1 MSIYFTGQELVE
13 MGVKIEEIGKQFY
26 ESYAKD
32 SKDDKIRDLFLF
44 LAEEEVKHKQKFIEI
59 LDSMERGEFIIS
71 YNYEEVDNYFRAIV
85 DTKIFSDEDTAIQL
99 AKNSKGKLEV
109 INYALSFEKD
119 TLIFY
124 YGFID
129 IVKEKTKDVVD
140 KLINEEKSHVV
151 KLSEIKNRIKNLS

>member
-71 YNYEEVDNYFRAIV
+71 YNNEEVDNYFRAIV

>member
-1 MSIYFTGQELVE
+1 VSIYFTGQELVE

-71 YNYEEVDNYFRAIV
+71 YNNEEVDNYFRAIV

-109 INYALSFEKD
+109 INYALSFVE
-119 TLIFY
+119 
-124 YGFID
+124 
-129 IVKEKTKDVVD
+129 
-140 KLINEEKSHVV
+140 
-151 KLSEIKNRIKNLS
+151 